1 MEPMNEIVQ
10 RFIDRAN
17 AAHAEV
23 PGDYVQDGIL
33 HCGKCH
39 TPKQG
44 HYNVL
49 GREITMGCLCKCA
62 AEERDREEAA
72 RRKQEEADRIMHL
85 RSSGIASQEFRN
97 ARFSGDDGQTPGPMK
112 ILQRYVEN
120 WEQASKDNLGLL
132 LWGGV
137 GTGKSFGAACI
148 ANALIER
155 FVPACMVNLSAVLNT
170 LTNFSGD
177 RNEYIGELMQY
188 PLLIL
193 DDFGME
199 RKTEFAMEQIFNLI
213 DERYRSGKPLI
224 VTTNLSLEDL
234 KNPASLELARCYDRL
249 LEMCVPVAFGNQG
262 RRQARAE
269 AKMKKAAALL
279 LG

>member
-1 MEPMNEIVQ
+1 MEPLSMMEPI
-10 RFIDRAN
+10 IAKAN
-17 AAHAEV
+17 AANAQV
-23 PGDYVQDGIL
+23 PGDYIQEGL
-33 HCGKCH
+33 LYCGKCH
-39 TPKQG
+39 TRKETR
-44 HYNVL
+44 L
-49 GREITMGCLCKCA
+49 SFMGREITMGCLCKCA
-62 AEERDREEAA
+62 TEERDREEAA
-72 RRKQEEADRIMHL
+72 RRQQEEADYIMRL
-85 RSSGIASQEFRN
+85 RGSGIASQEFRN
-97 ARFSGDDGQTPGPMK
+97 ARFSLDDGQSPGPMK
-112 ILQRYVEN
+112 ILRRYVEN
-120 WEQASKDNLGLL
+120 WEQASQDNVGLL

-155 FVPACMVNLSAVLNT
+155 CVPVCMVNLSAVLNT
-170 LTNFSGD
+170 LTNFAGD

-199 RKTEFAMEQIFNLI
+199 RKTEFATEQIFNLI

-224 VTTNLSLEDL
+224 VTTNLSVEDL

-249 LEMCVPVAFGNQG
+249 LEMCVPVAFGSQG